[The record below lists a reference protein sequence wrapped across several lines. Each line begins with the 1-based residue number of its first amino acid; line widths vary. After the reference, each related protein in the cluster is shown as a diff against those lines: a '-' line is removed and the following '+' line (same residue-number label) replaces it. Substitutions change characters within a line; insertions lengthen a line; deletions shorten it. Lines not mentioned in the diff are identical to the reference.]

1 MLPVDPLPAST
12 LDEDASPVEPSAPGP
27 EPAPAARATTA
38 NGPEAA
44 PGRGAHQEGSVPTG
58 GHHGG
63 PRPPA
68 GRPAGRTRPPPPPPA
83 DGRNRA
89 PAPGQI
95 RPTNGKS
102 GKLPPQLS
110 LTEVQ
115 TLVERERQ
123 EALAVRDPIAIAL
136 AAERFNTL
144 ATILADLPAQEAV
157 DLYRPLLTVSQT
169 AKMLGYNAKEVRR
182 LLGQGKIAGRKVGNE
197 WRIPLWAV
205 L

>member
-1 MLPVDPLPAST
+1 MLPVDPLPAPAEEGT
-12 LDEDASPVEPSAPGP
+12 AILAERSAPD
-27 EPAPAARATTA
+27 PAPAAPLNA
-38 NGPEAA
+38 GPAAETSPAREARHDGPPA
-44 PGRGAHQEGSVPTG
+44 A
-58 GHHGG
+58 GHPGG
-63 PRPPA
+63 PRPP
-68 GRPAGRTRPPPPPPA
+68 GSRPPPRSRPAPPPAEGRTR
-83 DGRNRA
+83 A
-89 PAPGQI
+89 PALGQI
-95 RPTNGKS
+95 RPTNGKNS
-102 GKLPPQLS
+102 KLPPQLT

-115 TLVERERQ
+115 ALVERERH

>member
-1 MLPVDPLPAST
+1 MPAENASDPPAEMPASG
-12 LDEDASPVEPSAPGP
+12 PSQAPGP
-27 EPAPAARATTA
+27 LIEASNAAET
-38 NGPEAA
+38 P
-44 PGRGAHQEGSVPTG
+44 VPQDVQ
-58 GHHGG
+58 
-63 PRPPA
+63 PA
-68 GRPAGRTRPPPPPPA
+68 GGGSAWSAHSPPGSRQSRPPPPRP
-83 DGRNRA
+83 RA
-89 PAPGQI
+89 PPPPESRARPPSPGQI

-102 GKLPPQLS
+102 AKLPSPL
-110 LTEVQ
+110 LPGEVQ
-115 TLVERERQ
+115 ALLETERR

-144 ATILADLPAQEAV
+144 ATILAEFSPQESV

>member
-1 MLPVDPLPAST
+1 MLPVDPL
-12 LDEDASPVEPSAPGP
+12 SAPAEEGP
-27 EPAPAARATTA
+27 AILAERSAPDAASAAPLHAAITAHAAPAHEAPRDTPPAGVPGGARPA
-38 NGPEAA
+38 
-44 PGRGAHQEGSVPTG
+44 
-58 GHHGG
+58 G
-63 PRPPA
+63 PRPPPRP
-68 GRPAGRTRPPPPPPA
+68 RPAPSPSESRTR
-83 DGRNRA
+83 G

-95 RPTNGKS
+95 RPTNGKN
-102 GKLPPQLS
+102 GKLPPQLT
-110 LTEVQ
+110 LDEVRD
-115 TLVERERQ
+115 LVERERR

-144 ATILADLPAQEAV
+144 GTILADLPAQEAV

-182 LLGQGKIAGRKVGNE
+182 LLGQGKIAGRKVGSE